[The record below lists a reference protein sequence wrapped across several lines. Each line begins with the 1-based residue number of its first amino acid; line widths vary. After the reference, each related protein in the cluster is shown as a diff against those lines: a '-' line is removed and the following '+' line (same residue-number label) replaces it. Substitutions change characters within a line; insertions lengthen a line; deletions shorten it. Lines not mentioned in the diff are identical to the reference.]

1 MNKNINVQNKNVK
14 APKKEELMTSLVKGL
29 HEQGMLY
36 FLIAAL
42 SSEQNIIDQQTK
54 EASISQLKDIKEALK
69 SVGEIP
75 EEEKPKISELID
87 KSVEICEQY
96 EFE

>member
-1 MNKNINVQNKNVK
+1 MNKKNVNV
-14 APKKEELMTSLVKGL
+14 PKKEELMTSLVKGL

-42 SSEQNIIDQQTK
+42 SSEQNIVDQQAK
-54 EASISQLKDIKEALK
+54 EASVSQLKDIKEALT
-69 SVGEIP
+69 SVSEIP

-87 KSVEICEQY
+87 KNIEICEQY
-96 EFE
+96 IFE